1 MFATMVLYA
10 LSAAVMSV
18 FFFSFLSILVVWER
32 ETDDRVQCC
41 STLLC
46 SHVSPAHNGALC
58 INKKPMCLQKTETWE
73 PSVKVQSWS
82 APDVT
87 YLLVMTQE
95 RDVSFD
101 SAVTSPC
108 AIFLSFERM
117 VCSSCSGCL
126 NNSMLRLDRCV
137 RGQALLWAHLS
148 SLAASTVTTSGTA
161 PVFNKMREQK
171 KKKEMSFLFEISY
184 KDGNTR
190 HQTPA
195 GMQYA

>member
-1 MFATMVLYA
+1 MYISYWILPLCLVLGQPQLFFCIIPSGRHCVSRVLKENRSRLMFATMVLYA

-18 FFFSFLSILVVWER
+18 FFPFLSILVVWER
-32 ETDDRVQCC
+32 ERDDRVQCC

-58 INKKPMCLQKTETWE
+58 IDKKPMCLQKTETWE

-82 APDVT
+82 APHVT

-126 NNSMLRLDRCV
+126 NNSMLRLGRCV
-137 RGQALLWAHLS
+137 HGQALL
-148 SLAASTVTTSGTA
+148 
-161 PVFNKMREQK
+161 
-171 KKKEMSFLFEISY
+171 
-184 KDGNTR
+184 
-190 HQTPA
+190 
-195 GMQYA
+195 